1 MADKELRRLSRAEL
15 LEMLISQSEEN
26 ELLREQV
33 KNLQASL
40 NERRIY
46 IEKAGSIAEASLMIN
61 KVFESA
67 EAAAQDYVNNIR
79 HLSERQADILKHNE
93 DDAKYVC
100 QQMIDETKERCQ
112 DIETEALKKA
122 EKIMADARH
131 EASEYWNSIYLKLT
145 SYVSGN
151 SELQRLL
158 SLDFLNLKINSI
170 DDDTSNG

>member
-1 MADKELRRLSRAEL
+1 MEKSTNKL
-15 LEMLISQSEEN
+15 LQFKDVGLIYQS
-26 ELLREQV
+26 
-33 KNLQASL
+33 KN
-40 NERRIY
+40 
-46 IEKAGSIAEASLMIN
+46 G
-61 KVFESA
+61 
-67 EAAAQDYVNNIR
+67 
-79 HLSERQADILKHNE
+79 
-93 DDAKYVC
+93 
-100 QQMIDETKERCQ
+100 
-112 DIETEALKKA
+112 ETEALKKA